1 MANNIP
7 ASSGAENCK
16 QFSACVKIVSIDSH
30 EVNFKEGRGMK
41 RQTPKRKLQYW
52 ILSLL
57 GLFAAGFLAFI
68 LYTSWH
74 EDRSV
79 ISVVTNLADGSTGKD
94 GPYPDRPEYQLP
106 DEIDTRYD
114 YEKMTLNGMDNYVL
128 ENERTAEKK
137 IIYLHGGGYV
147 SQPNPRHFRWLEGV
161 QDQTDSTV
169 MLPVYPKAPQHQYEE
184 VFEKLVPLYMQT
196 LENTEAE
203 NIVIMGDSAGGGLA
217 LALAQELNRQDIE
230 QPGDIIM
237 LSPWLDVSMTNP
249 DIQNL
254 TSVDPFLDLEWLLN
268 AGASYAGDADLRNPM
283 VSPIYGDMTG
293 LGDMTLIVGTHELFL
308 ADARKF
314 SGITDEKNIPINYY
328 EYPEMPHVF
337 QLQDT
342 DEGRRATQ
350 QIVNIINDDADDTST
365 TD

>member
-1 MANNIP
+1 
-7 ASSGAENCK
+7 
-16 QFSACVKIVSIDSH
+16 
-30 EVNFKEGRGMK
+30 MK
-41 RQTPKRKLQYW
+41 RQTPKRKLHYW

-57 GLFAAGFLAFI
+57 GLFAAGFSAFI

-74 EDRSV
+74 EDRPV
-79 ISVVTNLADGSTGKD
+79 ISVVKSFADGPEENAKD
-94 GPYPDRPEYQLP
+94 GPYPDRPAYQLP
-106 DEIDTRYD
+106 EDIDVRYD
-114 YEKMTLNGMDNYVL
+114 YEKMSLNGMNSYVL
-128 ENERTAEKK
+128 KNESAAERK

-147 SQPNPRHFRWLEGV
+147 SQPNPRHFQWLAGV
-161 QDQTDSTV
+161 QGRTDSTAI
-169 MLPVYPKAPQHQYEE
+169 LPVYPKAPQHQYEE
-184 VFEKLVPLYMQT
+184 AFDKLVPLYEQT
-196 LENTEAE
+196 LKTTEAE

-217 LALAQELNRQDIE
+217 LALAQELNRQNIA

-249 DIQNL
+249 GIQDL

-268 AGASYAGDADLRNPM
+268 AGSSYAGDADLRNPM

-293 LGDMTLIVGTHELFL
+293 LGDMTLIIGTHELFL

-314 SGITDEKNIPINYY
+314 SEITDEKGIPINYY

-337 QLQDT
+337 QLQNT
-342 DEGRRATQ
+342 EEGRRATQ
-350 QIVNIINDDADDTST
+350 QVVNIINDEAGDTST